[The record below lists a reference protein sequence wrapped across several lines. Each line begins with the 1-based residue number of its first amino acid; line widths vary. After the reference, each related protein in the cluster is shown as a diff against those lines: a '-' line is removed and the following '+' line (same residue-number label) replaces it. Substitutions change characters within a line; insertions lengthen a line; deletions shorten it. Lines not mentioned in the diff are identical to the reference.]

1 MSPVKLKHLF
11 LRSGT
16 YYYVRRSG
24 GRVVWKRLSRDLS
37 EALRL
42 WQQLEAEAAPSA
54 SRTVAA
60 AIDRYLAASADR
72 LAPSTVEAYG
82 KHRRRLEAAFAE
94 FTDVAQIRPAHV
106 RQYLDARSK
115 KAAGN
120 QEIGL
125 LSGALRHVM
134 GLGWIDTNPVQGI
147 RKHALK
153 PRRRCLSDAELASLR
168 EHASDRLRAMID
180 ISLLTAMRQGD
191 LLALRLAD
199 LTDAGI
205 SVEHGKTGARVL
217 YTWTPALQ
225 EAVGRAKRLRRR
237 IGSVLLFADDRGAQ
251 IKADSLRASWV
262 RLCAKAGVHDA
273 HWHDIRATSLT
284 LAKEAQGL
292 DYAKTLA
299 GHSSARM
306 TEAYVAARAVT
317 KVRPIR

>member
-24 GRVVWKRLSRDLS
+24 GKVVWRRLSRDLS

-42 WQQLEAEAAPSA
+42 WQALEGEAAQSA

-60 AIDRYLAASADR
+60 AIDRYLAASAGR

-82 KHRRRLEAAFAE
+82 KHRRKLEAAFCE
-94 FTDVAQIRPAHV
+94 FQDVAQIRPQHV
-106 RQYLDARSK
+106 RQYLDARSR
-115 KAAGN
+115 KASGN

-134 GLGWIDTNPVQGI
+134 GLGWIDTNPCAGI
-147 RKHALK
+147 RKHPIK
-153 PRRRCLSDAELASLR
+153 PRRRVLSEPELASLR

-205 SVEHGKTGARVL
+205 AVQQQKTGTRLL
-217 YTWTPALQ
+217 YEWTPALL

-237 IGSVLLFADDRGAQ
+237 VGSLWVFADQNGAK
-251 IKADSLRASWV
+251 IKADSLRAAWV
-262 RLCAKAGVHDA
+262 RLRQKAGVTDA
-273 HWHDIRATSLT
+273 HWHDLRATSLT
-284 LAKEAQGL
+284 LAKEAAGL

-299 GHSSARM
+299 GHASARM
-306 TEAYVAARAVT
+306 TEAYVAQRAVT